1 MRWPQLMIPYP
12 QLSAMVDSWADLLEI
27 GSAGEMVAGM
37 VLVWAMIKEK
47 SVR

>member
-1 MRWPQLMIPYP
+1 MIPYP
-12 QLSAMVDSWADLLEI
+12 QLSAMMVDLWAALLAI